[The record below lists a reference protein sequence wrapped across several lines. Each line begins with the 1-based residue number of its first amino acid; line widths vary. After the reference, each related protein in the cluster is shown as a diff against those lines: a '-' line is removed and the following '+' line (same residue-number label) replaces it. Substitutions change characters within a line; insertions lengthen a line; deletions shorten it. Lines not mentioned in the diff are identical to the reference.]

1 MKTLQKWNRRNHL
14 TNNKTG
20 VQGRGYARLSHEEK
34 GTIHKTWGHTGK
46 SRDVTSVALIF
57 PNTYAV
63 GMSNLG
69 LQTLYATL
77 NSASNVVAERF
88 FYNEDGG
95 WRSEESG
102 KSLKEFKII
111 LFSVSFEADYLNIIR
126 AIAAC
131 GISTLA
137 AERENEKGPLVLA
150 GGVATFINPEPI
162 APFIDAFLLG
172 EFEAIAPDLLPI
184 LQELSQIQTPRKTRL
199 DLLSRHCHCVYIP
212 TRFSSAI
219 TPARQ
224 LQPIETVPHTQI
236 LSKDAAFSNMFLMEL
251 ARGCGRGCRFCAA
264 GFIYRPAR
272 PWPQEALLSALN
284 RLQGT
289 DRIGLVGLEFLR
301 REDIHS
307 LCETLLNRG
316 IHLSFSSMRID
327 SLTDAFIEVL
337 VKSCIATAT
346 VAPEAGS
353 ERMRAIINKNL
364 TEEVIL
370 SGIERLAAAGILN
383 FKLYFMYGLPFETP
397 EDMEAL
403 INLIKRVKEIITP
416 IGKRQKHLGNITVSA
431 STFVPKAWTPFQW
444 AGFVNEKTHAIHRNI
459 LIKGLSAI
467 PNVRLRLDSWRAA
480 SIQAILSRGDQSL
493 APILQNVALNAT
505 PWRKAFKDKKIHNQN
520 HSAAEFFLRERDIN
534 EPLPWEK
541 VQHPIKKEFLI
552 QEWEK
557 AKEAKN
563 SPSCMPNCKRCG
575 VCK

>member
-1 MKTLQKWNRRNHL
+1 MKRNLRNLVKAGSKPAL
-14 TNNKTG
+14 T
-20 VQGRGYARLSHEEK
+20 ARFHPHSE
-34 GTIHKTWGHTGK
+34 TDAIFKTWRHTQK
-46 SRDVTSVALIF
+46 HKDITSIALIF

-69 LQTLYATL
+69 FQTLYGIL
-77 NSASNVVAERF
+77 NAQPNIVAERF
-88 FYNEDGG
+88 FYNEDRN
-95 WRSEESG
+95 WKSEESG
-102 KSLKEFKII
+102 TSLKEFKIL

-126 AIAAC
+126 AIGAC
-131 GISTLA
+131 GLSPMAT
-137 AERENEKGPLVLA
+137 ERENEKGPLVLA

-172 EFEAIAPDLLPI
+172 EFEAIAPDFLPI
-184 LQELSQIQTPRKTRL
+184 LQELSQIQTTRKTRL
-199 DLLSRHCHCVYIP
+199 GLLARHCNCVYIP
-212 TRFSSAI
+212 SRFPQAVP
-219 TPARQ
+219 PARL
-224 LQPIETVPHTQI
+224 LQPLETAPHTQI
-236 LSKDAAFSNMFLMEL
+236 LSKNAAFPNMFLVEL

-264 GFIYRPAR
+264 GFIYRPVR

-301 REDIHS
+301 RKDMHS
-307 LCETLLNRG
+307 ICETLLNRG
-316 IHLSFSSMRID
+316 MRLAFSSMRID

-337 VKSCIATAT
+337 VKSHIATAT

-403 INLIKRVKEIITP
+403 VNLIKHVKEIITP

-431 STFVPKAWTPFQW
+431 GTFVPKAWTPFQW
-444 AGFVNEKTHAIHRNI
+444 ASFVNEKTHTTHRNI
-459 LIKGLSAI
+459 LIKGLSVI
-467 PNVRLRLDSWRAA
+467 PNVKLRLDSWRAA
-480 SIQAILSRGDQSL
+480 SIQAILSRGDRSL
-493 APILQNVALNAT
+493 APILQKIALNAT
-505 PWRKAFKDKKIHNQN
+505 PWRKAFKDNKIANPM
-520 HSAAEFFLRERDIN
+520 APTAESFLRERDIY
-534 EPLPWEK
+534 ESMPWET
-541 VQHPIKKEFLI
+541 VQHSIKKEFLI
-552 QEWEK
+552 QEWK
-557 AKEAKN
+557 RAKEAKN
-563 SPSCMPNCKRCG
+563 SLSCMPNCKRCG